1 MRYRTPALVFLA
13 LSVILFI
20 CALLMGFRAFGGHE
34 ASLET
39 PAPASSAEAA
49 PQQEPAAD
57 SSTTVPETTNEPI
70 PEPTAIPTAT
80 PEPTATPWPGP
91 ATPQQSVKV
100 GKEYFADAA
109 FLGNS
114 VLSGLWYYDYGDVLP
129 DGSDHWF
136 WDDGLTI
143 LGAVPYADQMSGG
156 QYGKIYVGF
165 GNNEMAYDKTAL
177 RQAYGLLLDK
187 LQADHPN
194 AIIYLVSAT
203 PVSLWKSSTSSSYT
217 RELVQAYNSMLKDIC
232 VERQVWYQDAYSVL
246 CNEEGYLPSDV
257 TNDGTHFTPAHYEL
271 WFDYMQTHYIPDGT
285 EVPLATDVPAE
296 GGGT

>member
-1 MRYRTPALVFLA
+1 MRHRTPALVFLA
-13 LSVILFI
+13 LSLILFI
-20 CALLMGFRAFGGHE
+20 GALLMGFRAFGGHE
-34 ASLET
+34 APEETFVPEAGLEV
-39 PAPASSAEAA
+39 P
-49 PQQEPAAD
+49 PQQEAPAGSDTAA
-57 SSTTVPETTNEPI
+57 SESTAEPT
-70 PEPTAIPTAT
+70 PGPTAIPTAT

-91 ATPQQSVKV
+91 ATPQQSVKI

-114 VLSGLWYYDYGDVLP
+114 VLSGLWYYDYNDVLP
-129 DGSDHWF
+129 DGDDHWF

-156 QYGKIYVGF
+156 QFGKIYVGF
-165 GNNEMAYDKTAL
+165 GNNEMSYDRTAL
-177 RQAYGLLLDK
+177 REAYNMLLDK
-187 LQADHPN
+187 LQADHPG

-203 PVSLWKSSTSSSYT
+203 PVSLWKSSNSSSYT
-217 RELVQAYNSMLKDIC
+217 RELVQSYNSMLKEIC
-232 VERQVWYQDAYSVL
+232 AERQVWYQDAYSVL

-285 EVPLATDVPAE
+285 EVPLATDAPAE
-296 GGGT
+296 GGGA